1 MNTETLRLLV
11 AKGLSAED
19 ILEIAETLDQP
30 KPRSAAAQR
39 QARYRARKKG
49 NENNAEE
56 AESVTRDVTRDGN
69 SDASNT
75 LDKKDPHTPK
85 KINPKSPPIVP
96 PFSEK
101 FVDAW
106 NGAAKRSGLTTAMPL
121 TAERKAKL
129 KRRVAEFGEDALL
142 TAIAKLAESPFHCG
156 ENDRAWRADIG
167 WLLRSSENVAKAL
180 ELSDRPPRNPA
191 PPASNDF
198 LDHVLAKQSR
208 MTGARQ

>member
-1 MNTETLRLLV
+1 MSVIATAVRHLMAAGVTGEDLIAAIADMEQAQPKDAAAERRRAWDRERKRK
-11 AKGLSAED
+11 AKADRSGGIPVESAE
-19 ILEIAETLDQP
+19 
-30 KPRSAAAQR
+30 
-39 QARYRARKKG
+39 
-49 NENNAEE
+49 NAE
-56 AESVTRDVTRDGN
+56 
-69 SDASNT
+69 SNT

-106 NGAAKRSGLTTAMPL
+106 NGAAKRSGLTSAMPL